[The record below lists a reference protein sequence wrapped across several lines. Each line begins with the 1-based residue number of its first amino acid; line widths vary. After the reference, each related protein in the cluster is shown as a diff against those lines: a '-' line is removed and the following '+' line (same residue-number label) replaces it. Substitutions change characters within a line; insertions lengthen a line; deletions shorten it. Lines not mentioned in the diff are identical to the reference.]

1 MGLATIGT
9 PFSTPDELAGWSF
22 SHQANHVDL
31 QRVIFNKYGTN
42 ISLYALDPFRP
53 TMDWVYQN
61 QVQHDAI
68 AKVLNLQT
76 VNLTNVDWQDEQSVA
91 QWLELHF
98 DQHQLA
104 STALGL
110 A

>member
-1 MGLATIGT
+1 MGLATIGMPFDT
-9 PFSTPDELAGWSF
+9 PEELASWSF
-22 SHQANHVDL
+22 SHEASHVDL
-31 QRVIFNKYGTN
+31 QRVIFNKHGTN
-42 ISLYALDPFRP
+42 IALYALDPFQP
-53 TMDWVYQN
+53 TGTWLYQN
-61 QVQHDAI
+61 QIQHDAI

-91 QWLELHF
+91 QWINLHF
-98 DQHQLA
+98 DAHQQA